1 MATIKY
7 TKNTFVKEDLS
18 IEIGNPKNVFLRG
31 KNPYDNLDTYFG
43 IWENN
48 NTLMIVTII
57 SYRTIDYK
65 RYLSTNLH
73 TENDIKHYLECNKNV
88 IPISKEEFK
97 KQIDYIKEIF
107 EI

>member
-1 MATIKY
+1 MIIQY
-7 TKNTFVKEDLS
+7 TKSAFIKENQT
-18 IEIGNPKNVFLRG
+18 IEIKNPKNVFLKG

-48 NTLMIVTII
+48 GTLVIVTII

-73 TENDIKHYLECNKNV
+73 TENDIKHYLEYNNNV
-88 IPISKEEFK
+88 VSISKDEFR
-97 KQIDYIKEIF
+97 KQLDFIKNIF
-107 EI
+107 KI

>member
-1 MATIKY
+1 MIIKY
-7 TKNTFVKEDLS
+7 TKSNFAKVEQS
-18 IEIGNPKNVFLRG
+18 IEIEDTKNVFLRG

-43 IWENN
+43 IWANN

-73 TENDIKHYLECNKNV
+73 TENDIKHYLEYNNNV
-88 IPISKEEFK
+88 VSISKDEFK
-97 KQIDYIKEIF
+97 KQLDFIKNIF
-107 EI
+107 KI